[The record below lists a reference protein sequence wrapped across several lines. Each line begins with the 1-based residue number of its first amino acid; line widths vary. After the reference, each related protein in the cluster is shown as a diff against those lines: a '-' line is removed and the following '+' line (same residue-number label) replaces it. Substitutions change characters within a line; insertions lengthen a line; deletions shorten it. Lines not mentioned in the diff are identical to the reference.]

1 MKSIYGKLIIGFLV
15 SIFISFSFAGY
26 FVLRNNSQ
34 ELSEVTKEELLDT
47 NALLVSQINN
57 QSIDEVNLI
66 LSHVSKALELS
77 IYLTNGSTQYTY
89 GDFKS
94 PTGLQ
99 EDIQILLSNDRD
111 EVNLRNSFFQTVGMN
126 CHFDNDQY
134 ALFIQKNISAQEN
147 IIKHSVLMAVGFI
160 FIVGSIVFLII
171 ADIIVKP
178 ITRLTRATQELAK
191 GNYNVSVNYR
201 GNDEIGRLNQSFNL
215 MAKELVKQEQI
226 RQQFISDVSHE
237 FQTPLTSING
247 FATILKNEDLTNE
260 QREKYTD
267 IILFESKRLS
277 TLSKNML
284 QLTLLDGEDT
294 KLNIENYSLTK
305 QLNRVMDSLEAQAIQ
320 KDIEIESNL
329 PKKEIFIS
337 GDQNRLEQVWINI
350 LNNAIKYTDEGGYIS
365 VNLKKNSKDVEIM
378 ISDTG
383 IGMDEEAQRH
393 IFERFYRE
401 DKARSVGGNGLGLS
415 IVKSIVDLH
424 GGSIQVKS
432 QKDVGSEFYITLP
445 YDRNNAIKDV
455 LKSYRKENNNEL
467 K

>member
-1 MKSIYGKLIIGFLV
+1 
-15 SIFISFSFAGY
+15 
-26 FVLRNNSQ
+26 
-34 ELSEVTKEELLDT
+34 
-47 NALLVSQINN
+47 
-57 QSIDEVNLI
+57 
-66 LSHVSKALELS
+66 
-77 IYLTNGSTQYTY
+77 
-89 GDFKS
+89 
-94 PTGLQ
+94 
-99 EDIQILLSNDRD
+99 
-111 EVNLRNSFFQTVGMN
+111 
-126 CHFDNDQY
+126 
-134 ALFIQKNISAQEN
+134 
-147 IIKHSVLMAVGFI
+147 
-160 FIVGSIVFLII
+160 
-171 ADIIVKP
+171 
-178 ITRLTRATQELAK
+178 
-191 GNYNVSVNYR
+191 
-201 GNDEIGRLNQSFNL
+201 
-215 MAKELVKQEQI
+215 
-226 RQQFISDVSHE
+226 
-237 FQTPLTSING
+237 
-247 FATILKNEDLTNE
+247 
-260 QREKYTD
+260 
-267 IILFESKRLS
+267 
-277 TLSKNML
+277 ML

-365 VNLKKNSKDVEIM
+365 VNLKKNSKDVELM